1 MVLLRINIYLWL
13 PPGKASEQA
22 PLVSESIRF
31 DTAASVTT
39 STKSTS
45 SSASPMD
52 TLKKIFWKRDQY
64 LSLLTDMIAGTD
76 LDNQEGQAHVQDM
89 RIKVDRG
96 NEQVNFNSEILI
108 QVVRSNCQGF
118 NVWK

>member
-1 MVLLRINIYLWL
+1 MSLVA
-13 PPGKASEQA
+13 PGKASEQA
-22 PLVSESIRF
+22 PLVIGSIRF

-45 SSASPMD
+45 SDASLMD

-64 LSLLTDMIAGTD
+64 LSLLTDMIAGTG

-89 RIKVDRG
+89 RIKVEEM
-96 NEQVNFNSEILI
+96 NKLI
-108 QVVRSNCQGF
+108 QL
-118 NVWK
+118 